1 MSEQEQQTFIER
13 LEVALSWMK
22 AVKESLKENDN
33 TQGPW
38 DVLETRLIE
47 TEKIHQS
54 EHSGRMKMDSA
65 LVAAE
70 QLLES
75 GDEQLR
81 KHTFVKLKDLKSSW
95 EETCTYIVHCHSRIE
110 WVWLHWSEYLKAH
123 QEFVLWLTRQQLDL
137 DLGVELQL
145 GLKEKLWKV
154 SQQKVIVSD
163 VHGQKALLERLLDEA
178 AVLHNRTQDPS
189 LESQG
194 REKLLKTFSDIR
206 DKVEERLSLLE
217 EIAEDHKNYQ
227 GSVQR
232 FQSWLLSKT
241 KELTDLLEKKDMKE
255 NKLLALQVFDSIIRD
270 EEKNLQHI
278 ESLAEIVRAK
288 TSPAGAEVV
297 ANEAVK
303 LKVGWQKLRQ
313 SICEVEEGLQ
323 STLYTNN
330 EHISMCKLLEQDIGC
345 LQSRLQGLK
354 LDLDENYNV
363 GDDCI
368 KEQMGRWSRYMDV
381 RKALMAEGTQVDHLN
396 LQLKEILRFS
406 EDSQHISNLVIDL
419 VKEYQSVKC
428 KAAKLC
434 AHSESCLR
442 NMLQEQLVVFAQW
455 QHRVSQVLETS
466 VEVTDSSDIITLVQ
480 NTERLLKDSIE
491 LQDCLNYLNI
501 MGDWLDSL
509 FGPER
514 SDGLRNEIST
524 AISDRKLLHVELIQ
538 RKGTLQEIISRKKN
552 FGYANILTDGM
563 IPIEGPQPDILAKK
577 SQSDQFKMSTGQY
590 ESKKR
595 KFEKWLCRENKLLSA
610 ILSNRGST
618 LKTKNLKI
626 QQDTLSVLQSRV
638 TWGQEQFQLLLQEN
652 GINES
657 GSAQEKNTSL
667 EELRYRWMLYKS
679 KLNTACDLGTSFSLK
694 KPGLLQRVCRLALP
708 LWILFLALWIL
719 AFILPLMYES
729 NSCSIYNNFARSFSI
744 MLLYTGPPPT

>member
-38 DVLETRLIE
+38 DVLEARLIE

-54 EHSGRMKMDSA
+54 QHSGRMKMDLA

-70 QLLES
+70 HLLES

-123 QEFVLWLTRQQLDL
+123 QEFVLWLTRHQLDL
-137 DLGVELQL
+137 DLAVEWQL
-145 GLKEKLWKV
+145 GLKEKLWQV

-163 VHGQKALLERLLDEA
+163 IHGQKALLERLLDEA

-189 LESQG
+189 LESQAG
-194 REKLLKTFSDIR
+194 EKLLKTYSEIR

-217 EIAEDHKNYQ
+217 EIVEDHKTYQ
-227 GSVQR
+227 GRVQR

-241 KELTDLLEKKDMKE
+241 KELTDLLEKKDMTE
-255 NKLLALQVFDSIIRD
+255 NKLLALQIFDSIVRD

-288 TSPAGAEVV
+288 TSLAGADVV
-297 ANEAVK
+297 ANEAEELK
-303 LKVGWQKLRQ
+303 LGWQRLRQ
-313 SICEVEEGLQ
+313 SMETGLH
-323 STLYTNN
+323 
-330 EHISMCKLLEQDIGC
+330 E
-345 LQSRLQGLK
+345 SR
-354 LDLDENYNV
+354 
-363 GDDCI
+363 
-368 KEQMGRWSRYMDV
+368 
-381 RKALMAEGTQVDHLN
+381 
-396 LQLKEILRFS
+396 
-406 EDSQHISNLVIDL
+406 
-419 VKEYQSVKC
+419 
-428 KAAKLC
+428 
-434 AHSESCLR
+434 
-442 NMLQEQLVVFAQW
+442 
-455 QHRVSQVLETS
+455 
-466 VEVTDSSDIITLVQ
+466 
-480 NTERLLKDSIE
+480 
-491 LQDCLNYLNI
+491 
-501 MGDWLDSL
+501 
-509 FGPER
+509 
-514 SDGLRNEIST
+514 
-524 AISDRKLLHVELIQ
+524 
-538 RKGTLQEIISRKKN
+538 
-552 FGYANILTDGM
+552 
-563 IPIEGPQPDILAKK
+563 
-577 SQSDQFKMSTGQY
+577 
-590 ESKKR
+590 KR

-610 ILSNRGST
+610 ILSNRGAT
-618 LKTKNLKI
+618 LKTKKLKI

-652 GINES
+652 GIHES
-657 GSAQEKNTSL
+657 CSAQETNTSL
-667 EELRYRWMLYKS
+667 EEMRYRWMLYKS
-679 KLNTACDLGTSFSLK
+679 KLKAAGDLGTLLSSK
-694 KPGLLQRVCRLALP
+694 KLGLLQRVCRLALP

-719 AFILPLMYES
+719 AFILPLMHEG